1 MALFAGDINVCLLLV
16 TPLDG
21 FQCDQ
26 ILSDTL
32 Y

>member
-1 MALFAGDINVCLLLV
+1 MAFFGNDINDCLLCA
-16 TPLDG
+16 LDG